1 MGIRC
6 DTAKRQG
13 NHQTLLKEGDTSP
26 ARGYL
31 QTYYAFD
38 DFDIDVTERVVDFL
52 DMTDPETILTV
63 MYNEAF
69 RRAENRRVREYVS

>member
-1 MGIRC
+1 V
-6 DTAKRQG
+6 
-13 NHQTLLKEGDTSP
+13 DTSP

-38 DFDIDVTERVVDFL
+38 DFDIDVTERVGDFL
-52 DMTDPETILTV
+52 DMTEPKTILAA

-69 RRAENRRVREYVS
+69 RRAKRARAL